1 MQTTTMHK
9 LRRRIRVRSR
19 IHGTA
24 LRPRLT
30 VHITAKH
37 ITAQLIDD
45 DAGKTLGYATTVKAT
60 AAKGTMTERA
70 IWVGKEIAASGKK
83 NKISKVVFDRA
94 GRLYHGRLA
103 ALAEAARSEGLEF

>member
-45 DAGKTLGYATTVKAT
+45 DAGKTLGYATT
-60 AAKGTMTERA
+60 GYGCERYH
-70 IWVGKEIAASGKK
+70 
-83 NKISKVVFDRA
+83 DRA
-94 GRLYHGRLA
+94 RHMGR
-103 ALAEAARSEGLEF
+103 